1 MKRVVAILF
10 VLTTVTAVSFAQPT
24 DKNKQTKDKV
34 SVKELLQKEHITANL
49 DIPYVDDNIPHH
61 RLDIYLPQKR
71 KTAKLPVV
79 VYIHGGGWRAGNK
92 SNVASRLIPLVRKGE
107 YAGVSIAYRFTNEA
121 QWPAQIHDCKA
132 AIRWI
137 RANADK
143 YGFDANNIGVWGSSA
158 GAHLA
163 LMLGATGNTTE
174 LDGQLGAYKN
184 VSSKIAAVVNFY
196 GPTDLYAILGQPGTY
211 DHTSANAPVAKLIGG
226 VLAEN
231 KDKADAASPVT
242 YINSQD
248 APVLTIHGDKDQT
261 VPYNQALRL
270 NEVLHKAQV
279 PSYFVTIKN
288 ADHGKFGTVADDR
301 VKAFF
306 DKYLRGKDVKISTET
321 IVWKPKK

>member
-1 MKRVVAILF
+1 MKRLITILF
-10 VLTTVTAVSFAQPT
+10 VLMTVTAAAFAQPA
-24 DKNKQTKDKV
+24 DKNKQGKSKA
-34 SVKELLQKEHITANL
+34 SINELLKKEHITAELN
-49 DIPYVDDNIPHH
+49 IPYASDDNPKHQ
-61 RLDIYLPQKR
+61 LDVYIPQKR
-71 KTAKLPVV
+71 RAEKLPVV
-79 VYIHGGGWRAGNK
+79 VYIHGGAWQAGSK
-92 SNVASRLIPLVRKGE
+92 SGVAARLIPLIRKGE

-121 QWPAQIHDCKA
+121 QWPAQIHDCKT

-163 LMLGATGNTTE
+163 LMLGATGNTSE
-174 LDGQLGAYKN
+174 LDGQLGAYTN
-184 VSSKIAAVVNFY
+184 TSSKVQAVVNFY

-231 KDKADAASPVT
+231 KDKAAAASPVT
-242 YINSQD
+242 YINAQD
-248 APVLTIHGDKDQT
+248 APVLTVHGDKDQI

-270 NEVLHKAQV
+270 NEALHKAQV

-288 ADHGKFGTVADDR
+288 ADHGNFGTVADDR

-306 DKYLRGKDVKISTET
+306 DKYLRGKDTTISTET